1 MHNRMRSAVLVLG
14 IVLVLIGMVDGS
26 DTLPQS
32 SITLERS
39 MCFGTCPVYTVTL
52 YQNGT
57 VWYHGE
63 QFVKEVGDRSEMLNA
78 TSFET
83 LLKAC
88 EEAGFFQMNDEYVKL
103 DITDMPGAII
113 TLQNGTDVKRVEHYH
128 GDLHAPKKI
137 IELEDLIDQTVQISR
152 WVGTGSDQ
160 IKEEMI

>member
-1 MHNRMRSAVLVLG
+1 MHGRMRSAVLVLV
-14 IVLVLIGMVDGS
+14 IVLVLTGMVNGS
-26 DTLPQS
+26 GSPPQS
-32 SITLERS
+32 SIMLERS
-39 MCFGTCPVYTVTL
+39 MCFGTCPVYSVTL
-52 YQNGT
+52 YQNGS

-63 QFVKEVGDRSEMLNA
+63 KFVKETGDRGEMLNT

-88 EEAGFFQMNDEYVKL
+88 DDAGFFQMNDEYVKL

-137 IELEDLIDQTVQISR
+137 SENQMETATTEIIDP
-152 WVGTGSDQ
+152 
-160 IKEEMI
+160 M